1 MIFNKFDRGVLEN
14 LFKISIRDMEINVDV
29 ARDEMFRSVLNDKDG
44 VDLALGIVIGTIH
57 TLFISG
63 FKLRTGRKLNSEEN
77 IELFRITKS
86 KLGQL
91 REAIFQC
98 G

>member
-1 MIFNKFDRGVLEN
+1 M
-14 LFKISIRDMEINVDV
+14 
-29 ARDEMFRSVLNDKDG
+29 
-44 VDLALGIVIGTIH
+44 DLALGIVIGTIH

-63 FKLRTGRKLNSEEN
+63 FKLRNGRKLNSEEN

>member
-1 MIFNKFDRGVLEN
+1 MIFNEFDRGVLEN
-14 LFKISIRDMEINVDV
+14 LFESGIRDMEINVDV

-44 VDLALGIVIGTIH
+44 VDLALGIVIGTIY
-57 TLFISG
+57 TSFISG
-63 FKLRTGRKLNSEEN
+63 FKLRNGRKLNLEEN
-77 IELFRITKS
+77 IELLRITKS

>member
-1 MIFNKFDRGVLEN
+1 MIFNEFDRGVLEN
-14 LFKISIRDMEINVDV
+14 LFEISIRDMEINVDV

-63 FKLRTGRKLNSEEN
+63 FKLRNGRKLNSEEN

>member
-1 MIFNKFDRGVLEN
+1 MIFNTFDRGVLEN
-14 LFKISIRDMEINVDV
+14 LFEVSIRDMEVNVDV

-44 VDLALGIVIGTIH
+44 VDLALGIVLGTIH
-57 TLFISG
+57 TAFIAG
-63 FKLRTGRKLNSEEN
+63 FNTRNGRKMTSEEKN
-77 IELFRITKS
+77 ELWKITKT

>member
-1 MIFNKFDRGVLEN
+1 M
-14 LFKISIRDMEINVDV
+14 
-29 ARDEMFRSVLNDKDG
+29 
-44 VDLALGIVIGTIH
+44 DLALGIVIGTIH
-57 TLFISG
+57 TSFISG
-63 FKLRTGRKLNSEEN
+63 FKLRNGRKLNSEEN

>member
-1 MIFNKFDRGVLEN
+1 MIFNEFDRGVLEN
-14 LFKISIRDMEINVDV
+14 LFEISIRDMEINVDV

-63 FKLRTGRKLNSEEN
+63 FKLRNGRKLNSEEN

-98 G
+98 E